1 MVLVFNDDAWGV
13 LKERQ
18 ESHYNGRLIGT
29 GLRNPNFVK
38 LAESYGANGVQV
50 NSVKELVPA
59 MESALK
65 SDTITI
71 IEVRTPDGFA
81 NFT

>member
-1 MVLVFNDDAWGV
+1 M
-13 LKERQ
+13 
-18 ESHYNGRLIGT
+18 GT

-38 LAESYGANGVQV
+38 LTESYGAKGERVE
-50 NSVKELVPA
+50 SVKVLVPA
-59 MESALK
+59 LESAPK

-71 IEVRTPDGFA
+71 IDARTPDGFA